1 MAVKLFKQKKNPWK
15 QNGTNQKSKQQ
26 EEKTKQTKP
35 PNKKHNQKT
44 PKKTLQKHRDQRD
57 INICG
62 WLAINRE
69 VTNVPESFF
78 MSGKEHNTATK
89 HLMCTPHNATQ
100 NVL

>member
-1 MAVKLFKQKKNPWK
+1 MKAKRNKP
-15 QNGTNQKSKQQ
+15 
-26 EEKTKQTKP
+26 EKQTTRRKNKTNKAP
-35 PNKKHNQKT
+35 KQTNKKHNQKT
-44 PKKTLQKHRDQRD
+44 PKKTLQKHRDQQD